1 MLPLL
6 YEGSLIDFQTDV
18 KGEKKDRNSKSEAH
32 LYPAYRRLPVSSI
45 KESQTK
51 ESQTEQRRQKFG
63 AQRFLHSKQ
72 LKIALL
78 SEQSS
83 SVCVDSKS

>member
-1 MLPLL
+1 M
-6 YEGSLIDFQTDV
+6 

-32 LYPAYRRLPVSSI
+32 LYPAYKRLPISSI
-45 KESQTK
+45 KESQTKESQTK